1 MAKKKNDDTTIA
13 PERTAPSAISIEQ
26 PKVNNVVLELI
37 SDSPLIQNAFSQK
50 TIEQMLRKHMGF
62 NVQKENKVPR
72 QCIEDATIRN
82 IKKEV
87 CIPTVAFKNAMLTAS
102 MQIKGMMKTR
112 LRPILYVVGQSIPV
126 VYDKMTPRMD
136 MVRTATGMPDVRFR
150 PMFENWSVRVA
161 LQFADILPVQ
171 TVVDLLNRSGRVG
184 VGEWRPEKNGVFG
197 TYHVARV
204 IDNAKE
210 VAEVWDISAT
220 PLIPLV
226 IPPWAMD
233 QEISSD
239 LLERIARD
247 QALDNKDLPDED
259 PTPDVSNISAASIL
273 AELPKPSGNGKGSSE
288 TVA

>member
-1 MAKKKNDDTTIA
+1 MAKKKNDDATTA

-26 PKVNNVVLELI
+26 PKVHSVALEVTG
-37 SDSPLIQNAFSQK
+37 DSPLIQNAFSQK

-72 QCIEDATIRN
+72 QCVEDATIRN
-82 IKKEV
+82 LKKEV

-112 LRPILYVVGQSIPV
+112 LRPILYVEGQSIPV
-126 VYDKMTPRMD
+126 VFDKMTPRMD

-150 PMFENWSVRVA
+150 PMFENWSARIV

-197 TYHVARV
+197 TYRV
-204 IDNAKE
+204 TRHISDAKE
-210 VAEVWDISAT
+210 IAEVRDISAT

-233 QEISSD
+233 QEISEELMD
-239 LLERIARD
+239 RIA
-247 QALDNKDLPDED
+247 QGQED
-259 PTPDVSNISAASIL
+259 REPVEATPSIHI
-273 AELPKPSGNGKGSSE
+273 EGVDRPRNGGNGHTE